1 MFILSKRGDVL
12 INRDLRGDL
21 IKTTPEF
28 FFRKVQLSELDC
40 PPVFNIEGIN
50 YIHLNKVSVYLVAT
64 TRFNTSPTSI
74 LNLLA
79 KSFIILQNLA
89 NKFNTSPTSI
99 LNLLAKFCNIIKDF
113 CGEFTEE
120 SIRKNFILIYEL
132 IDEIFD
138 FGYP

>member
-12 INRDLRGDL
+12 INRDLRSDI
-21 IKTTPEF
+21 IKATPEF

-40 PPVFNIEGIN
+40 PPIFNIEGIN
-50 YIHLNKVSVYLVAT
+50 YIHLRKVSVYLVAT

-74 LNLLA
+74 LNLLG
-79 KSFIILQNLA
+79 
-89 NKFNTSPTSI
+89 
-99 LNLLAKFCNIIKDF
+99 KFCNVIKDF